1 MDRKI
6 LFKMLTQSIKN
17 ISEISN
23 GSSDSVRLEEDII
36 NNESFF
42 KISNVDKMRPFF
54 MSLVSNSNH
63 WLFISSTG
71 GLSAGR
77 KDTSNALFPYYTDDK
92 IIRSSE
98 NTGSKTI
105 FRISKNGKT
114 HLWEPFS
121 ERQQGLVKTTRNL
134 YKNKLGN
141 KIKFEEI
148 NHDLGISFSITWK
161 TSDRFGFIREALLEN
176 ESTESISVSLIDGI
190 QNILPW
196 GIEPMLQM
204 GSSNLADAYKRNELD
219 IESGLGV
226 YSLSALIVDRAEP
239 SEALKANTVWTLG
252 FENPKYLL
260 SNLQLDQF
268 RTGYPI
274 QNELDIRAEK
284 GAYFLNSDFL
294 LESKSQKNWTI
305 VADVNQ
311 SIDQIV
317 LNRELLKNNENLSNE
332 LNQDIELGSE
342 ELIRL
347 VAASDGLQLTG
358 DGLRNTRHFSNTLFN
373 IMRGGIFDF
382 NYNIEK
388 TDLARYLFGANK
400 ELYSNKIHFLNQLD
414 EDSSLSSIQ
423 TLLNKETDLDLV
435 RLIKEYLPLKFSRR
449 HGDPSRPW
457 NEFSINTKNE
467 KDGSKILDY
476 QGNWRDIFQNWE
488 ALAHAYPDFIEGM
501 IYKFLNAST
510 FDGYN
515 PYRLTKDGFDWET
528 IEQDNPWS
536 YIGYWGDHQIIY
548 LLKFLEFSE
557 NYFPNKLNA
566 ILDQDL
572 FVFANVPYRIKSVE
586 EILNDPKNTIDFDQ
600 KANDEILKRKSILGS
615 DGALLQDSQGQIYKV
630 NFVEKILVSLLAKIS
645 NFIPEAGIWMNTQ
658 RPEWNDANNA
668 LVGNGVSM
676 VTLYYL
682 RRFLTFFKGFIS
694 KLERTEFTI
703 SKELCQFF
711 NCTLETFDKQ
721 KHLLNSSI
729 NDHDRKKIFESL
741 AQAGSVYRQKIYKS
755 SYTNQ
760 KDRIAIEELD
770 SFITLAIDFV
780 EHTIKANKR
789 EDNLYHSYNLI
800 SVEDDLFSI
809 SYLPEMLE
817 GQVAVLSSGFLSL
830 QESVELL
837 DSLRNSKLFRVDQN
851 SYILYPD
858 KDLPSF
864 LEKNNIPKNRVENI
878 KLLKKLLMDNN
889 TDIIS
894 KDILGQYHFNPTFN
908 NVNSLRHALER
919 LPDKFDGYLEKEF
932 ESILSLYESVFNHKS
947 FTGRSGTF
955 FGYEGLGSIY
965 WHMVSKL
972 LLANYELVTRTV
984 ESSEDQKW
992 IDRLIDHYHNINDG
1006 IGLNKSPDL
1015 YGAFPTDPYSHTPKG
1030 KGVQQPGMTGQVK
1043 EDLLS
1048 RAGELGVRVKE
1059 GILSFEPLLLRGEE
1073 FIDHAQ
1079 AFNFYDINQKK
1090 NEILLL
1096 PKSLAFTICQ
1106 LPIIYQKSDESVT
1119 EVYTKEGS
1127 VIHFKGNQL
1136 DKKISQAIFSRKG
1149 DYTKI
1154 IVYMDSE
1161 KFN

>member
-1 MDRKI
+1 
-6 LFKMLTQSIKN
+6 MLTQSLKN
-17 ISEISN
+17 ISEINYESLKN
-23 GSSDSVRLEEDII
+23 VRLEEVII
-36 NNESFF
+36 NDESFF
-42 KISNVDKMRPFF
+42 KISNIDKMRPFF

-63 WLFISSTG
+63 WFFISSTG
-71 GLSAGR
+71 GLTAGR
-77 KDTSNALFPYYTDDK
+77 KNTSNALFPYYTDDK

-98 NTGSKTI
+98 TTGCKTI

-114 HLWEPFS
+114 ELWEPFS
-121 ERQQGLVKTTRNL
+121 IRQQGLLNNTRNL

-148 NHDLGISFSITWK
+148 NHDLGISFSYTWK

-176 ESTESISVSLIDGI
+176 QSSESISVSLIDGI

-196 GIEPMLQM
+196 GIEPMLQL

-239 SEALKANTVWTLG
+239 SEALKANTVWSLG
-252 FENPKYLL
+252 FENPKHLL

-268 RTGYPI
+268 RTGFPI

-284 GAYFLNSDFL
+284 GAYFLNSDFF

-317 LNRELLKNNENLSNE
+317 LNKELLTNNQDLFNE
-332 LNQDIELGSE
+332 LNQDIEFGSQ
-342 ELIRL
+342 ELVRL
-347 VAASDGLQLTG
+347 VAASDGLQLTS
-358 DGLRNTRHFSNTLFN
+358 DCLRNTRHFSNTLFN

-382 NYNIEK
+382 NYTIEK

-400 ELYSNKIHFLNQLD
+400 ELYSKKTDFLNQLN

-423 TLLNKETDLDLV
+423 ALLNNETDLDLV

-457 NEFSINTKNE
+457 NKFSINTKNE

-488 ALAHAYPDFIEGM
+488 ALAHAYPDFIDGM

-528 IEQDNPWS
+528 IEPDNPWS

-586 EILNDPKNTIDFDQ
+586 EILNDPKNTVDFDQ
-600 KANDEILKRKSILGS
+600 EANDEILKRKSKLGS

-682 RRFLTFFKGFIS
+682 RRFLTFFKGFIA
-694 KLERTEFTI
+694 KTEFTEFSI

-711 NCTLETFDKQ
+711 NYTLETFEKQ

-729 NDHDRKKIFESL
+729 NDHDRKKIFESF
-741 AQAGSVYRQKIYKS
+741 AEAGSVYRQKIYKS
-755 SYTNQ
+755 GYSNQ
-760 KDRIAIEELD
+760 RDKITIEELD
-770 SFITLAIDFV
+770 SFIIVSNAFL

-789 EDNLYHSYNLI
+789 EDNLYHAYNLI
-800 SVEDDLFSI
+800 SVEDDRFSI
-809 SYLPEMLE
+809 SYLSEMLE
-817 GQVAVLSSGFLSL
+817 GQVAVLSSGFLSIE
-830 QESVELL
+830 ESVELL
-837 DSLRNSKLFRVDQN
+837 DGLRNSKLYRDDQN

-864 LEKNNIPKNRVENI
+864 LEKNKISENRVKNS
-878 KLLKKLLMDNN
+878 KLLKKLIVDNN

-894 KDILGQYHFNPTFN
+894 KDILGQYHFNPAFN
-908 NVNSLRHALER
+908 NVNALRYALDSLPNEY
-919 LPDKFDGYLEKEF
+919 DDYLEKES
-932 ESILSLYESVFNHKS
+932 ESIFSLYESVFNHKS

-972 LLANYELVTRTV
+972 LLANYELVTRALD
-984 ESSEDQKW
+984 SSEDQKW
-992 IDRLIDHYHNINDG
+992 IDRSIDHFHKINDG
-1006 IGLNKSPDL
+1006 IGLNKSPEL

-1043 EDLLS
+1043 EDLLC
-1048 RAGELGVRVKE
+1048 RAGELGVRVKN
-1059 GILSFEPLLLRGEE
+1059 GTLFFEPVLLRGEE
-1073 FIDHAQ
+1073 FLDQ
-1079 AFNFYDINQKK
+1079 GKSFYFFDINQKK

-1106 LPIIYQKSDESVT
+1106 VPVIYQKSDESVT
-1119 EVYTKEGS
+1119 EVYAVDGS
-1127 VIHFKGNQL
+1127 VTHLKGNQL
-1136 DKKISQAIFSRKG
+1136 DKKISQTIFSRKG
-1149 DYTKI
+1149 EYVKI
-1154 IVYMDSE
+1154 IVYLDSE